1 MTDASLPD
9 GREVFR
15 VGDLVLD
22 AGARLL
28 TRGAEV
34 VPLPPK
40 TFELLLELARR
51 APGVVTR
58 AELMDSVWPHE
69 IVNDEALT
77 QRVMLLRRALGDDSH
92 QPRYIAAVPR
102 WGYRLVAGVERH
114 AGPAEIRPVLAPAA
128 ALQDQQQPSAGALP
142 PAAVAAPR
150 PRHRALQLAVGLP
163 ALALLLGGLYLLG
176 LRGPAAI
183 GSVAILPF
191 ENVSGDAAAEPLCEG
206 LAERLA
212 DRLGAVPGLRVVRA
226 RAVPRGSSG
235 SADPASVGRRL
246 VVRTVLG
253 GKVLSGGGQTVVTV
267 TLTDTVS
274 GAEIWRARVERA
286 AEGDLTVEPELAA
299 LVAAR
304 LQPRAA
310 AARRDRIARS
320 DTTDQTA
327 YHAYLKGRHCWNRR
341 TPADFERAIAFFE
354 EATRRDP
361 AYARAWAGLA
371 DCWALLGAD
380 EYAAVP
386 PRVANA
392 AARRAVVRA
401 LELDDTLAEA
411 HATMGLLLW
420 NFDWD
425 WARGER
431 ELQRAVEL
439 DPAYATAHQWQA
451 ELLVAARRAADARAA
466 IEQARAL
473 DPLSLVIAA
482 EAGMVSYLSRDY
494 RRAEE
499 EFRAALEL
507 DPTFHQ
513 ADLGLA
519 ITLAQLRRA
528 DEALALL
535 DRLEGETGPA
545 PILLARGFVLARA
558 GRLSEGRACAETAEQ
573 SAVARHVPAFYVA
586 GLWSSLGEKDR
597 AFTWLDRAVE
607 QRSTLLVTLDVEPA
621 FDPIRADPRFAAVRR
636 TVGLMR

>member
-77 QRVMLLRRALGDDSH
+77 QRVMLLRRALGDDPH
-92 QPRYIAAVPR
+92 QPRYVAAVPR
-102 WGYRLVAGVERH
+102 WGYRLVAGVERQ
-114 AGPAEIRPVLAPAA
+114 AWPADIRPVLAPAA
-128 ALQDQQQPSAGALP
+128 AVQDQEQPSAGAPP

-212 DRLGAVPGLRVVRA
+212 ERLATVPGLRVVRA

-235 SADPASVGRRL
+235 SADPASMGRRL
-246 VVRTVLG
+246 VVRSVLG

-286 AEGDLTVEPELAA
+286 AEGDQTVEPELAA

-341 TPADFERAIAFFE
+341 TPADFERAIGFFE

-392 AARRAVVRA
+392 AARKAVVRA

-420 NFDWD
+420 SFDWD
-425 WARGER
+425 RARGER
-431 ELQRAVEL
+431 ELQRALEL
-439 DPAYATAHQWQA
+439 DPTYATAHQWRA
-451 ELLVAARRAADARAA
+451 ELLVAAGRTAEAHAA

-473 DPLSLVIAA
+473 DPLSLVIAT

-507 DPTFHQ
+507 DPSFQQ

-519 ITLAQLRRA
+519 ITLAQLRRT

-535 DRLEGETGPA
+535 DRLEGETGP
-545 PILLARGFVLARA
+545 PPTLLARGFVLARA

-586 GLWSSLGEKDR
+586 ALWSSLGEKDR
-597 AFTWLDRAVE
+597 AFAWLDRAVE